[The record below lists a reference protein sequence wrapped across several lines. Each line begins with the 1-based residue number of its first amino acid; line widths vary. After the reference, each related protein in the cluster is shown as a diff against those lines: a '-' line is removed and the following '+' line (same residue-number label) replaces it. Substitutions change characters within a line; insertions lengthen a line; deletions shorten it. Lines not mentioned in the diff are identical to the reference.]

1 MSTAKQ
7 LPPELAAKVM
17 SLLRE
22 VDGEFEIIDMP
33 ALVNLVLEHGHE
45 YPSLRDLIQINEDAL
60 LAHYHE
66 TGEVPP
72 GIKIVETSRQEGSNV
87 TELKVLYGPSSPQ
100 D

>member
-1 MSTAKQ
+1 MSTPKQ

-22 VDGEFEIIDMP
+22 VDGEFEITDMP
-33 ALVNLVLEHGHE
+33 ALVNLVLAHGQE

-60 LAHYHE
+60 LAHYRE
-66 TGEVPP
+66 TGELPP
-72 GIKIVETSRQEGSNV
+72 GIKIVETSTQEGSNV
-87 TELKVLYGPSSPQ
+87 TELKVMHGPRSPQ